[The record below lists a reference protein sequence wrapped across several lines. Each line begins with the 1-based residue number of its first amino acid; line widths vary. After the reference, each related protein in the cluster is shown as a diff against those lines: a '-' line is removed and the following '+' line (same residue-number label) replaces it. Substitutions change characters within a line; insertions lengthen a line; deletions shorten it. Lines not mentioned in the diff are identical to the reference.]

1 MAVFGGGI
9 GCQHVQQHR
18 AVYGGRVGMLGCGSV
33 QDKNLANQQI

>member
-18 AVYGGRVGMLGCGSV
+18 AIYGGRMGMLKYVSV
-33 QDKNLANQQI
+33 QKKNLAKRKL